1 MRTPL
6 YMRQCLLSQMPTTH
20 EIRYVNTSLIMTLH
34 YPLSRQFTIHTLSH
48 QDSSIPGHLNTLGHI
63 TVLMRRHPLKRSN
76 HTFTVTD
83 DRIRVEFHV
92 SLLWH
97 ALSAVDASNSLR
109 QVPPYVLQVHR
120 LDTVRVMRTATHGNQ
135 HCALQ

>member
-1 MRTPL
+1 MVSGL
-6 YMRQCLLSQMPTTH
+6 
-20 EIRYVNTSLIMTLH
+20 ETSAILDYCVQI
-34 YPLSRQFTIHTLSH
+34 
-48 QDSSIPGHLNTLGHI
+48 
-63 TVLMRRHPLKRSN
+63 
-76 HTFTVTD
+76 TD